1 MIYLDNCAT
10 TKPRKEVIEELNK
23 SLELEFGNPSS
34 LHSFGMK
41 IEEKLEK
48 SREIISDFLNVNS
61 SEIYFTS
68 GGSESNNTIICGLLE
83 NEKNTNKKIITTKL
97 EHSAVLEVF
106 KKYEQKGFEVVYLSS
121 DEYGRVD
128 LDQLESEMNKN
139 VLLVSIMH
147 VNNEIGTVNN
157 IKKACDIVKSI
168 NKNTVFHS
176 DGVQGFGKIPVDL
189 KDLGIDAYSIS
200 GHKVHGLKGTGA
212 LYLKKG
218 INISPLILGG
228 NQESG
233 LRSGTENT
241 NGIFAFSKA
250 VEILKD
256 NFEKEYNHKNELK
269 DKVIN
274 YIKENIDNYE
284 INSPEDSPSSIL
296 NVSFLHTRGEVILH
310 YLEQDEIYISTTSA
324 CHSNRKSK
332 TNLEKIGKSQ
342 EISDGSIRICFSYEN
357 TEDEID
363 IFLDKLKFAVED
375 IRKITM
381 RRKWNKL

>member
-381 RRKWNKL
+381 RGKWNKL

>member
-381 RRKWNKL
+381 RGK

>member
-274 YIKENIDNYE
+274 YTKENIDNYE

>member
-381 RRKWNKL
+381 RRK